1 MACIENSEL
10 EDQEVRWGPKW
21 HSTHTRIVN
30 YIGMYFFSQHY
41 KELAIYICLNF
52 CIISLRYKC
61 STQKQSVIE

>member
-10 EDQEVRWGPKW
+10 EDEEVRWGPKW

-41 KELAIYICLNF
+41 KELAIIT
-52 CIISLRYKC
+52 LRYKC